1 MLIPQRCVLLR
12 TQRRRWGTEFGRAHG
27 LGRDERVRRTRR
39 HDVNRG
45 LSDFHDHK
53 GVLVIVAAAFWVGS
67 PVLDWSPN
75 CPTPAINPM
84 PTERPA
90 PALACYLSPPPL

>member
-1 MLIPQRCVLLR
+1 MLILQRCVALR
-12 TQRRRWGTEFGRAHG
+12 TQRSGTEFGRAHG

-53 GVLVIVAAAFWVGS
+53 GVLVIVAAAFWVVVA
-67 PVLDWSPN
+67 VLDCIPN

-84 PTERPA
+84 PTDGR
-90 PALACYLSPPPL
+90 PPL